1 MNHTK
6 KINAG
11 GINQKS
17 MHAVSAV
24 FVNSININV
33 PILRTSNSICRASTC
48 KAFSVYKQ
56 SAQCQRPMH
65 TASTT
70 LNSTLTSMHSS
81 STSML
86 TVSTAS
92 VQNISNQCTPCQQ
105 PMTQH
110 QCTEHQQPMCFVSTA
125 NVHSIRLPNAR
136 FLQNEDFHFLQYAS
150 HPCHSARSRRRSRRN
165 HPPRKYPLP
174 ECVG

>member
-1 MNHTK
+1 
-6 KINAG
+6 
-11 GINQKS
+11 
-17 MHAVSAV
+17 MH
-24 FVNSININV
+24 
-33 PILRTSNSICRASTC
+33 RASTS

-56 SAQCQRPMH
+56 SAQYQRPMH

-110 QCTEHQQPMCFVSTA
+110 QCTEHQQPMCSASTTNA
-125 NVHSIRLPNAR
+125 HSIRLSNAR

-150 HPCHSARSRRRSRRN
+150 HPCHSARSRRQSRRN
-165 HPPRKYPLP
+165 HLPRKNPLP
-174 ECVG
+174 RCVG